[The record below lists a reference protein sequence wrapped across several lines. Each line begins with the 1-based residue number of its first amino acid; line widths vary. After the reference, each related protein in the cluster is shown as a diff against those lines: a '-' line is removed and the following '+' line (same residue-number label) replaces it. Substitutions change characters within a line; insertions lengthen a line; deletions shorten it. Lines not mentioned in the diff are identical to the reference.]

1 MCWVSSPIAPPLSLP
16 RSQGSHGCCSVL
28 ELLFHPHFALWFL
41 LYIFQPFP
49 SIPQHYLTHGSC
61 PKASLRCQ
69 QDHSAFHGLMEHM
82 EPVHIQVTPLCLNI
96 TQRNHSE
103 AMSRAS
109 VCIQPFAHHV
119 NGGQGTKTSSINT
132 MTGISLFLGW
142 A

>member
-1 MCWVSSPIAPPLSLP
+1 MLCLQPHCSPPFPAKVPRISWLLLCVRAAFPSSFCSLVSSV
-16 RSQGSHGCCSVL
+16 H
-28 ELLFHPHFALWFL
+28 
-41 LYIFQPFP
+41 FP